1 MLKRV
6 VSPGEMTETF
16 QNRSDFLCYRH
27 TVFSRN
33 VQFSEN
39 KNAEPNIYLQKVNG
53 KSGYAL
59 SEGKRGYRISTYI
72 TNETGGQTGSSSLI
86 IFCLGDYFVK
96 FPDLSP
102 VTAFMFVQNQKRSW
116 SVSTGIGPNWPM
128 KTWLSECSTR
138 VKGVWRLPSTSRGTG
153 SSRQRWSTS
162 NLQGRGRW
170 LNHRYTLPFLWMT
183 FF

>member
-1 MLKRV
+1 MTFKVLCVSVHRYQALAVHGIHEMEFSESARVDDMLKRV

-33 VQFSEN
+33 VQFSES

-72 TNETGGQTGSSSLI
+72 TNETGGQTGSSTEQ
-86 IFCLGDYFVK
+86 Y
-96 FPDLSP
+96 
-102 VTAFMFVQNQKRSW
+102 
-116 SVSTGIGPNWPM
+116 
-128 KTWLSECSTR
+128 
-138 VKGVWRLPSTSRGTG
+138 
-153 SSRQRWSTS
+153 
-162 NLQGRGRW
+162 LQ
-170 LNHRYTLPFLWMT
+170 
-183 FF
+183 